1 MPTKKMNLIIPL
13 ESMKENNPTIKIENI
28 LFIDIETAPI
38 HYQYNELSE
47 TEKDLWDKKWM
58 YSKDITAEQQYAK
71 AGIYAEF
78 AKVVCIGLGFI
89 SEGKFRTKA
98 IAGDDE
104 KELLKEFSNLLGQH
118 FFKDEHY
125 LCAHNGKEFDF
136 PFLCRR
142 LLVNRIPL
150 PKLLQLQSKKPWEVK
165 HLDTMEMWRFGDI
178 KNFTSLNLLAHIF
191 GVPSPKD
198 DIDGSQIA
206 KVYYEEKNIER
217 IVTYCIKDVVT
228 LVRIYQ
234 ALKGLEIL
242 SDKDIIH
249 T

>member
-1 MPTKKMNLIIPL
+1 M
-13 ESMKENNPTIKIENI
+13 SSIKIENI

-38 HYQYNELSE
+38 HYQYTSLSD
-47 TEKDLWDKKWM
+47 TEKELWDKKWV
-58 YSKDITAEQQYAK
+58 YSKDITPEQQYAK

-78 AKVVCIGLGFI
+78 AKVVCIGLGFM
-89 SEGKFRTKA
+89 SEGKFRTKT
-98 IAGDDE
+98 IAGDNEHDI
-104 KELLKEFSNLLGQH
+104 LTEFSKLLGQFFNTKDH
-118 FFKDEHY
+118 F
-125 LCAHNGKEFDF
+125 LCAHNGKEFDY

-150 PKLLQLQSKKPWEVK
+150 PKLLQLQGMKPWEVK

-178 KNFTSLNLLAHIF
+178 KNFTSLNLLAHVF
-191 GVPSPKD
+191 GIPSPKD

-217 IVTYCIKDVVT
+217 IKNYCIKDVIT
-228 LVRIYQ
+228 LARIYQ
-234 ALKGLEIL
+234 SLKGLDVL
-242 SDKDIIH
+242 SDNDIIY

>member
-1 MPTKKMNLIIPL
+1 MDTIIHFKN
-13 ESMKENNPTIKIENI
+13 MKEDKNQAKLENI
-28 LFIDIETAPI
+28 LFIDIETVPVQ
-38 HYQYNELSE
+38 YQYQSLSE
-47 TEKDLWDKKWM
+47 TEKELWNKKWM
-58 YSKDITAEQQYAK
+58 YIKDITAEQQYAK

-89 SEGKFRTKA
+89 SEGKFRTRA

-104 KELLKEFSNLLGQH
+104 HTLLSEFSDLMQQYFSG
-118 FFKDEHY
+118 KDHY
-125 LCAHNGKEFDF
+125 LCAHNGKEFDY

-142 LLVNRIPL
+142 LLINKIPL
-150 PKLLQLQSKKPWEVK
+150 PKLLQLQGMKPWEVK

-191 GVPSPKD
+191 GIPSPKD

-206 KVYYEEKNIER
+206 KVYYEEKNMER
-217 IVTYCIKDVVT
+217 IKTYCIKDVVT
-228 LVRIYQ
+228 LARIYQ
-234 ALKGLEIL
+234 SLKGLDVL
-242 SDKDIIH
+242 KDDDIVY

>member
-1 MPTKKMNLIIPL
+1 MNLIIPL
-13 ESMKENNPTIKIENI
+13 ESMKENNPIIKTENI
-28 LFIDIETAPI
+28 LFLDIETVPVCYEYKA
-38 HYQYNELSE
+38 LSE
-47 TEKDLWDKKWM
+47 TEKDLWNKKWV
-58 YSKDITAEQQYAK
+58 YSKDIDPEQQYAK
-71 AGIYAEF
+71 AGIYVEF
-78 AKVVCIGLGFI
+78 AKVVCIGLGYM

-104 KELLKEFSNLLGQH
+104 KELLTEFSKLLDQH
-118 FFKDEHY
+118 FNTKEHF
-125 LCAHNGKEFDF
+125 LCAHNGKEFDY

-150 PKLLQLQSKKPWEVK
+150 PKLLQLQGLKPWEVK

-178 KNFTSLNLLAHIF
+178 KNFTSLNLLAHVF

-206 KVYYEEKNIER
+206 QVYYEEKNIAR

-234 ALKGLEIL
+234 ALRGLEIL
-242 SDKDIIH
+242 SDSDIVN